1 MKVSLRE
8 NPQGTGIPGG
18 EKNKHVLLMSE
29 NRLVCLDKIFVVTS
43 DLRLTR
49 LMNFMTHL
57 QSISC
62 RSDSSG
68 LELKNLQVSWGILL
82 VTFEETLA

>member
-18 EKNKHVLLMSE
+18 GKNKQVLLMSE
-29 NRLVCLDKIFVVTS
+29 NRLVCLDQIFVVTS

-49 LMNFMTHL
+49 LINFMTHSHSL
-57 QSISC
+57 VGLIHQVW
-62 RSDSSG
+62 DSRIYKCPG
-68 LELKNLQVSWGILL
+68 E
-82 VTFEETLA
+82 FF